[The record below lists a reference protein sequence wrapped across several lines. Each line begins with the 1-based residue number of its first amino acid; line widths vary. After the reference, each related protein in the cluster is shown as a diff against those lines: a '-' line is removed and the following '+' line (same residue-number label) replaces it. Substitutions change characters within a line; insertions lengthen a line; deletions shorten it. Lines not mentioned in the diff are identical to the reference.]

1 MYIYI
6 YLYGGRALTGGK
18 PPAGGVK
25 IMILIV
31 VGSLGRYRAL
41 TRRMHLM
48 LGGAAPPPDPS
59 CNGFLVPYN
68 HNNKLGGRA
77 RSARPPKTPPKAA
90 FLLFWY
96 GLHIF
101 CMVVYDFRISIS
113 FPIVFHI
120 IYYTIYYIVYYT
132 ISSSDFD
139 RVKTNLFWYMY
150 ICTYVHMHGR
160 RGGSDTT
167 DENKD
172 NNYNYFSPVDPPN
185 NAPRD
190 FISRSSPSL

>member
-1 MYIYI
+1 M
-6 YLYGGRALTGGK
+6 
-18 PPAGGVK
+18 
-25 IMILIV
+25 V
-31 VGSLGRYRAL
+31 VGSPGRYRAL

-48 LGGAAPPPDPS
+48 LGGAAPHPPDAP

-101 CMVVYDFRISIS
+101 CMVVYDFRISIL

-132 ISSSDFD
+132 IYSSDFD

-150 ICTYVHMHGR
+150 ICTYVHMYICTGGGVGR
-160 RGGSDTT
+160 TRPTRTRTT
-167 DENKD
+167 TTTI
-172 NNYNYFSPVDPPN
+172 SPRLNPPTTR
-185 NAPRD
+185 PG
-190 FISRSSPSL
+190 IS